1 MTGFGLLIVVHMIS
15 ALRPPGI
22 VKVIDCDDR
31 ETTVNPSSLKTS
43 STADLTLSVELVRIR
58 VDARSSAP
66 RPPTP
71 TAGPHAE
78 TTKAKLPEIH
88 DLRFISK
95 HAAICHP
102 PV

>member
-1 MTGFGLLIVVHMIS
+1 MIS

-22 VKVIDCDDR
+22 VKVADR
-31 ETTVNPSSLKTS
+31 ADWETTVKPSSLKTS
-43 STADLTLSVELVRIR
+43 NTADRTELREFVLIR

-71 TAGPHAE
+71 TAGPQPA
-78 TTKAKLPEIH
+78 TNNANPPEIH

-95 HAAICHP
+95 HAGICNP